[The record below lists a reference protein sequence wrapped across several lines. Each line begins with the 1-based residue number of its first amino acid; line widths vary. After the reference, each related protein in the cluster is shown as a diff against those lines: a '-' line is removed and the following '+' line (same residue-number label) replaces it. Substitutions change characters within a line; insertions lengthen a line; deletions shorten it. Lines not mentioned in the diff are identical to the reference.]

1 MNENGGELSGK
12 YCSKL
17 GTNVMV
23 LKTVTENGEQ
33 RRCLSSHLCRVG
45 AVGAVN
51 LGAAACG
58 HKRKNLVAGPR
69 VAAFG
74 KLKIYGV

>member
-23 LKTVTENGEQ
+23 LKTITENGEQ
-33 RRCLSSHLCRVG
+33 RRCLSSHLCRADG
-45 AVGAVN
+45 EKPCDMTYYEKEIKTN
-51 LGAAACG
+51 QNIIL
-58 HKRKNLVAGPR
+58 
-69 VAAFG
+69 
-74 KLKIYGV
+74 

>member
-23 LKTVTENGEQ
+23 LKNVTESGEQ
-33 RRCLSSHLCRVG
+33 RRCLSSHLC
-45 AVGAVN
+45 
-51 LGAAACG
+51 CG
-58 HKRKNLVAGPR
+58 SGEKPCDVTYYEKEIKNNQNTIL
-69 VAAFG
+69 
-74 KLKIYGV
+74 

>member
-23 LKTVTENGEQ
+23 LKTVTDKGEEQ
-33 RRCLSSHLCRVG
+33 RRCLSSHLCHADG
-45 AVGAVN
+45 EKPCDMAVYE
-51 LGAAACG
+51 
-58 HKRKNLVAGPR
+58 KEKKNNQNTFL
-69 VAAFG
+69 
-74 KLKIYGV
+74 